1 MTDLNPCEIGRNNR
15 LFNDR
20 MDRCRLLSC
29 DIAYLLMYQL
39 GHAVSDTESYYKLQ
53 LYLRGKRLFFLNL
66 LPFGTKSFL
75 PKIKCFSS
83 LPPLML
89 RFSCIFTIVTKSLF
103 LHVGLYRKVPAINSL
118 GRNDLEQKQNRK

>member
-1 MTDLNPCEIGRNNR
+1 MNNARSLAIRSFHNHAQIGRNNR

-39 GHAVSDTESYYKLQ
+39 GLAVSDTQSYYKLQ
-53 LYLRGKRLFFLNL
+53 LYLRAKRLFFLYL

-89 RFSCIFTIVTKSLF
+89 RFSCIFTIKTEM
-103 LHVGLYRKVPAINSL
+103 HRKTIIFADFYINVAV
-118 GRNDLEQKQNRK
+118 KNRS